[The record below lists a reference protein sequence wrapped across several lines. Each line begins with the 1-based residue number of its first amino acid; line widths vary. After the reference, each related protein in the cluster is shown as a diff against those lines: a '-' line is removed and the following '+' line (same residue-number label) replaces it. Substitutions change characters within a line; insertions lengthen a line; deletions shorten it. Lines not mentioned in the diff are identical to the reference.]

1 MRSREDLR
9 QLFEYDD
16 WANDRLLAMLYQA
29 FGEEADLRHAED
41 ARVREIQA
49 VTTHIV
55 AALAIWRTRWE
66 GHSPTAMLD
75 PEEYS
80 TPLALRMAFGAERA
94 RFWGF
99 FATLEDE
106 EALNRVVHFTR
117 TTGEPYQ
124 FPLWQMMQHVLTHSA
139 YHRGQVTARLLDLG
153 HESAL
158 QFTDLIVY
166 YREQQQ

>member
-1 MRSREDLR
+1 MRNRQDFR
-9 QLFEYDD
+9 QLYDYDD

-29 FGEEADLRHAED
+29 FGEETDLRHAGD
-41 ARVREIQA
+41 VRVREIQA

-55 AALAIWRTRWE
+55 GTLTIWRTRWE
-66 GHSPTAMLD
+66 GNSPTSMLD
-75 PEEYS
+75 PEEYP

-106 EALNRVVHFTR
+106 EALNRVVAFTR
-117 TTGEPYQ
+117 TTGESVH
-124 FPLWQMMQHVLTHSA
+124 FSLWQMMQHVLTHSA

-153 HESAL
+153 HGDLL
-158 QFTDLIVY
+158 QFTDLIAY
-166 YREQQQ
+166 YREQQ